1 MREGLSGIRAWVRL
15 SERATGRCAP
25 PACQTLRPP
34 KKKTEERRRRKKKKE
49 TCAHLCEAEVGDA
62 QEADQP
68 RAHQLLHGLPA
79 GEAGGGGSGGGPN
92 QGSGCE
98 EVATRGATDAAAA
111 HARARPQ
118 ARALH
123 APTHHVCCRVTEVS
137 ASWVPGSQV
146 SGQWM
151 SSRSSRPQPSSA
163 IERSA
168 DALQQR
174 AWGGGS
180 EHGNQLKCARVF
192 EACGSGSSGMGS
204 MGRAG
209 SRHVAAAAMGRA
221 WAGGPAQYST
231 HRTASGRFSSF
242 HSLLVMK
249 SSSRRPC
256 GVDGGMSGWVQGWVP
271 AQHACSQRR
280 RSRASPTSSSEQQ
293 QQRSRKASCLE
304 SAAHLRN
311 EVLQALPHQRLVAVR
326 GGAVNVAV
334 AACSVGGAGGR
345 RSRSGSAGSRQ
356 RPRPRSSNRRHG
368 RNPSLP
374 AALVGRPQ
382 RAHTRAPS

>member
-1 MREGLSGIRAWVRL
+1 MRGGRNTGRHGRRSGTRSRETTSTRIARPHAPRLLQGDRGVRL
-15 SERATGRCAP
+15 LGAGQPGLGPVDEQQVQPAAAQLRNRA
-25 PACQTLRPP
+25 L
-34 KKKTEERRRRKKKKE
+34 RRR
-49 TCAHLCEAEVGDA
+49 
-62 QEADQP
+62 
-68 RAHQLLHGLPA
+68 
-79 GEAGGGGSGGGPN
+79 
-92 QGSGCE
+92 
-98 EVATRGATDAAAA
+98 AAAA
-111 HARARPQ
+111 RVGWGHGAR
-118 ARALH
+118 
-123 APTHHVCCRVTEVS
+123 
-137 ASWVPGSQV
+137 
-146 SGQWM
+146 
-151 SSRSSRPQPSSA
+151 
-163 IERSA
+163 
-168 DALQQR
+168 
-174 AWGGGS
+174 
-180 EHGNQLKCARVF
+180 QLKCARVF